1 MKSFSQRYGYKPMK
15 DIMQVETMD
24 DDLRNGLWNALD
36 YFYWSKAEP
45 EYIIMGETNKHLGLL
60 LERIWGDCFKEPVDT
75 IGEIWAPAHRKVRD
89 YFFDECLWNEVYDF
103 IQFVANNYYSDS
115 VNDDF
120 VGYCNEILERELS
133 GYRFIGKT
141 IASITSEEEVLEI
154 EHALESEDP
163 LKPVAVH
170 IKTALDFLSDRKSPD
185 YRNSI
190 KESISA
196 VEAICGLITGKK
208 KPTLGGAL
216 KVITEKIE
224 MHTALQQAFIK
235 LYGYTSDAEGIRH
248 SLMAEP
254 NLNSEDAK
262 FMLVS
267 CSAFINYLKVKA
279 SKAGID
285 LES

>member
-15 DIMQVETMD
+15 DIIQVETMD

-36 YFYWSKAEP
+36 YFYWSNAKP
-45 EYIIMGETNKHLGLL
+45 EYTITSEPNKHLGLL
-60 LERIWGDCFKEPVDT
+60 LKRIGRDYFKVPVDT
-75 IGEIWAPAHRKVRD
+75 IGESWASAHREVRN
-89 YFFDECLWNEVYDF
+89 YFFGCLWNEVYDF
-103 IQFVANNYYSDS
+103 IQFVANNYYSGS

-120 VGYCNEILERELS
+120 IEYCNEILKRELS

-141 IASITSEEEVLEI
+141 IVPITSEEEVLEI
-154 EHALESEDP
+154 EHALESEDS

-196 VEAICGLITGKK
+196 VEAICKLITNEDKA
-208 KPTLGGAL
+208 TLPKAL
-216 KVITEKIE
+216 KAITDKVEL
-224 MHTALQQAFIK
+224 HSALQQAFNK
-235 LYGYTSDAEGIRH
+235 LYGYTSDADGIRH
-248 SLMAEP
+248 SLMEETS
-254 NLNSEDAK
+254 LDFEDAK

-267 CSAFINYLKVKA
+267 CAAFINYLKLKA
-279 SKAGID
+279 SKAGIK
-285 LES
+285 LGAE

>member
-1 MKSFSQRYGYKPMK
+1 MKLFSQREGFKPIK
-15 DIMQVETMD
+15 NVIQLRSMD
-24 DDLRNGLWNALD
+24 QELHNSLWNAFYIHYLED
-36 YFYWSKAEP
+36 LTTQYIKDERDAYALLFSMWLHYFKQP
-45 EYIIMGETNKHLGLL
+45 IDQM
-60 LERIWGDCFKEPVDT
+60 
-75 IGEIWAPAHRKVRD
+75 PARSDDARDFIRK
-89 YFFDECLWNEVYDF
+89 YFFSCNWFEVYDLMEF
-103 IQFVANNYYSDS
+103 TVNNFPGVS
-115 VNDDF
+115 VNKQF
-120 VGYCNEILERELS
+120 IEYSNLIMERELS
-133 GYRFIGKT
+133 GYRFIGET
-141 IASITSEEEVLEI
+141 IAPVTSKEEVAEI
-154 EHALESEDP
+154 EEALKYTGSLKTVSIHMKES
-163 LKPVAVH
+163 LR
-170 IKTALDFLSDRKSPD
+170 LFSDRKSPD

-208 KPTLGGAL
+208 KPTLGDAL

-285 LES
+285 LESK